1 VLSFPRAMDS
11 DRVSG
16 PRKRILTKKAK
27 EVALAQTSKRVRPA
41 APAAQ
46 PAPVPASHPTAHTG
60 SLQLF

>member
-1 VLSFPRAMDS
+1 MDS